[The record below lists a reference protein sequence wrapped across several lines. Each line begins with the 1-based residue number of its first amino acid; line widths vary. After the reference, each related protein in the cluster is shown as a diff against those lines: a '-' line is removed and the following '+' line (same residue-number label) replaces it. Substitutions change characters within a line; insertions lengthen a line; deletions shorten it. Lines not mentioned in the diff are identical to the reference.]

1 MELTF
6 FWNNHDLP
14 RIVSKRGDEG
24 VHRVVSAKM
33 LATLLHLLKGTPY
46 VYQGEEIGMTNVR
59 FEDLSS
65 YNDLEIHNFYKEN
78 IEAGFTH
85 EEMMSAIWENGRDN
99 ARTPP
104 VQWTSEY
111 EAGFTT
117 GTPWLAV
124 NSNYTKIN
132 VADALV
138 DNDSIFYHYQKLIEL
153 RKMHEIIVY
162 GDFMLLEEDSADT
175 FNYVRHYDD
184 KKLYVIN
191 NMTKKKKS
199 LGSNQKTLKPYLFQH
214 LMSVVL

>member
-1 MELTF
+1 MASKKKPDIPRFKAVMKKWQIELGNSGWNSL

-99 ARTPP
+99 ARTP

-153 RKMHEIIVY
+153 RKKCM
-162 GDFMLLEEDSADT
+162 
-175 FNYVRHYDD
+175 
-184 KKLYVIN
+184 
-191 NMTKKKKS
+191 KS
-199 LGSNQKTLKPYLFQH
+199 LFMVILCFLKKIRLIH
-214 LMSVVL
+214 SIMSGTMMTRNYTSLII